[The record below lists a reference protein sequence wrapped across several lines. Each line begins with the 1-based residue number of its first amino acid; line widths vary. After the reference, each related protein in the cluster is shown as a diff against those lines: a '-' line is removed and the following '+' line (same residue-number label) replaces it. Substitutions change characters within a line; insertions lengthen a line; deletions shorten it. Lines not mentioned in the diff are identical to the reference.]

1 MGYLSGTLSRMP
13 QTLNEIRL
21 LLAEAQVRPRRGLG
35 QNFLHD
41 ANQMRRIIEAAQVVH
56 GEIVLEVG
64 AGTGTL
70 TECLIEAG
78 ARVVAVEMDH
88 RLCAIVRERLGDDHE
103 NFVLVE
109 ADVMAGKHAI
119 NPLVNQALAQLSGS
133 KAEIPF
139 KLVANLPYNIASPLL
154 AVLSTDW
161 PGLKAGIVM
170 VQREVADRLAAAPG
184 GKDYGPIGVIVQAMC
199 QVQRLFVLSPDCFW
213 PKPKV
218 ESAVIRITR
227 RDRPLTDDPHRF
239 AAFVHRLFHQRRKQ
253 IGTILGRDT
262 PLPEGVQRTMRP
274 EQLILEQLVQLS
286 ESSPATRSDK

>member
-1 MGYLSGTLSRMP
+1 MS
-13 QTLNEIRL
+13 QTLNEIKL
-21 LLAEAQVRPRRGLG
+21 LLAEAQVRPRRGMG

-41 ANQMRRIIEAAQVVH
+41 ANQMRRIIEAAKLVRDDV
-56 GEIVLEVG
+56 VLEVG

-78 ARVVAVEMDH
+78 ARVAAVEMDQ
-88 RLCAIVRERLGDDHE
+88 RLCAIIRKRLGDDHD
-103 NFVLVE
+103 NVILVE

-119 NPLVNQALAQLSGS
+119 NPLVNQALAQLCAS
-133 KAEIPF
+133 KSEILNPKSEIPF

-154 AVLSTDW
+154 AVLATDW
-161 PGLKAGIVM
+161 PGMTAGIVM
-170 VQREVADRLAAAPG
+170 VQREVADRLTAAPD
-184 GKDYGPIGVIVQAMC
+184 GKDYGPIGVIVQVMC

-239 AAFVHRLFHQRRKQ
+239 AALVHKLFHQRRKQ

-274 EQLILEQLVQLS
+274 EQLTVEQLVQLS
-286 ESSPATRSDK
+286 ESLPATRSNK